1 MNDVIVLK
9 KGSWV
14 AGVCPRLGGN
24 LIYLLYNSKNVLRPL
39 VDESQIDTNPYLQG
53 SPILLPANRT
63 YAGKFTF
70 EGVEY
75 SLPINEPR
83 TNSHLHGLVL
93 YQPFTV
99 VEQSETSVTMKF
111 VNKDGLVYPFDF
123 EMTVVYSLD
132 EDGLSQSFD
141 IKNIGDKN
149 MPYTFC
155 LHTTFAQPYGSFT
168 FPIKEKQEAINDIP
182 TGRYIP
188 LNETEQKFVTGSPSR
203 DVFMCGYYSACG
215 HTVTVDDYVYTV
227 SENFDHWITWNAH
240 GKEDYV
246 CLEPQAGKVN
256 GLNID
261 DGHIVLAPGENDIY
275 TTRYSHK

>member
-9 KGSWV
+9 KGPWV
-14 AGVCPRLGGN
+14 AGVCPRLGSN
-24 LIYLLYNSKNVLRPL
+24 LIYLLYDAKHVLRPL
-39 VDESQIDTNPYLQG
+39 VDESQIDANPYLQG

-63 YAGKFTF
+63 YKGKFTF

-75 SLPINEPR
+75 TLPINEPR
-83 TNSHLHGLVL
+83 TDSHLHGLVL
-93 YQPFTV
+93 YQEFTV
-99 VEQSETSVTMKF
+99 VEQSETSVTMKYS
-111 VNKDGLVYPFDF
+111 NRNGEVYPFDF
-123 EMTVVYSLD
+123 DMTVTYTVD
-132 EDGLSQSFD
+132 EKGCYQKFD
-141 IKNIGDKN
+141 IKNTGKKN

-155 LHTTFAQPYGSFT
+155 LHTTFAQPYGKFT

-182 TGRYIP
+182 TGRYIE
-188 LNETEQKFVTGSPSR
+188 LNEVEKTFVTGSPSR
-203 DVFMCGYYSACG
+203 DVFMCGYYSAAG

-227 SENFDHWITWNAH
+227 SDNFDHWITWNAH

-261 DGHIVLAPGENDIY
+261 DGHLVLAPEENHVY
-275 TTRYSHK
+275 TTSYTHA